1 MDNIKAVFIDI
12 DNTLLDFNK
21 CALWSMQ
28 KAFND
33 YGLSFENSMFDT
45 FNIIN
50 NRLWLRIEKG
60 ELTKEELY
68 ACRWNMIFALIR
80 IDVDGVEFENVFYSY
95 LTESAEPVDGA
106 LDLLKYLHGKYLVC
120 AASNASYAQQIKR
133 LNNAGMTEY
142 LDRIFISEQIGF
154 SKPQKEFFER
164 CFEKIS
170 PIVPPET
177 VMIGD
182 SLTADIEGGAS
193 FGMKTCWYNHNL
205 TNESS
210 DLPDFTVCSLSEIKK
225 YL

>member
-1 MDNIKAVFIDI
+1 MNNIKAVFIDI

-28 KAFND
+28 KAFED
-33 YGLSFENSMFDT
+33 YHLSFESSMFDT
-45 FNIIN
+45 FNMIN

-68 ACRWNMIFALIR
+68 ACRWNMIFAILG
-80 IDVDGVEFENVFYSY
+80 IDIDGVEFENVFYSH

-106 LDLLKYLHGKYLVC
+106 HELLKYLHGRYI
-120 AASNASYAQQIKR
+120 ASYAQQIKR

-154 SKPQKEFFER
+154 SKPKKEFFER
-164 CFEKIS
+164 CFEKIA
-170 PIVPPET
+170 PIRPDET
-177 VMIGD
+177 LMIGD
-182 SLTADIEGGAS
+182 SLTADIEGGAR
-193 FGMKTCWYNHNL
+193 FGMKTCWYDHNL

-210 DLPDFTVCSLSEIKK
+210 DLPDFTVRSLSEIKK
-225 YL
+225 YI

>member
-33 YGLSFENSMFDT
+33 YDLSFENSMFDT
-45 FNIIN
+45 FNMIN

-68 ACRWNMIFALIR
+68 ACRWNMIFALIG
-80 IDVDGVEFENVFYSY
+80 IAVDGVEFENVFYSY

-170 PIVPPET
+170 PIVPSET

-193 FGMKTCWYNHNL
+193 FGMKTCRYNHNL

>member
-45 FNIIN
+45 FNMIN

-60 ELTKEELY
+60 KLTKEELY
-68 ACRWNMIFALIR
+68 ACRWNMIFALIG

-95 LTESAEPVDGA
+95 LTESAEPVEGA

-170 PIVPPET
+170 PIVPSET

-182 SLTADIEGGAS
+182 SLTADTEGGAS
-193 FGMKTCWYNHNL
+193 FGMKTCRYNHNL

-225 YL
+225 FL

>member
-45 FNIIN
+45 FNMIN

-68 ACRWNMIFALIR
+68 ACRWNMIFALIG
-80 IDVDGVEFENVFYSY
+80 IDVDGVEFENAFYSY

-133 LNNAGMTEY
+133 LNNAGMAEY

-170 PIVPPET
+170 PIVPSET

-193 FGMKTCWYNHNL
+193 FGMKTCRYNHNL

-225 YL
+225 FL

>member
-45 FNIIN
+45 FNMIN

-80 IDVDGVEFENVFYSY
+80 IDIDGVEFENVFYSY

-120 AASNASYAQQIKR
+120 AASNASYANQC
-133 LNNAGMTEY
+133 A
-142 LDRIFISEQIGF
+142 
-154 SKPQKEFFER
+154 
-164 CFEKIS
+164 C
-170 PIVPPET
+170 
-177 VMIGD
+177 
-182 SLTADIEGGAS
+182 
-193 FGMKTCWYNHNL
+193 
-205 TNESS
+205 
-210 DLPDFTVCSLSEIKK
+210 
-225 YL
+225 

>member
-1 MDNIKAVFIDI
+1 MDNIEAVFIDI

-28 KAFND
+28 KVFND

-45 FNIIN
+45 FNMIN

-68 ACRWNMIFALIR
+68 ACRWNMIFALIG

-95 LTESAEPVDGA
+95 LTESAEPVEGA

-133 LNNAGMTEY
+133 LNNAGMAEY

-170 PIVPPET
+170 PIVPSET

-193 FGMKTCWYNHNL
+193 FGMKTCRYNHNL
-205 TNESS
+205 TDESS

-225 YL
+225 FL

>member
-45 FNIIN
+45 FNMIN

-68 ACRWNMIFALIR
+68 ACRWNMIFAQIGND
-80 IDVDGVEFENVFYSY
+80 IDGVEFENVFYSY

-193 FGMKTCWYNHNL
+193 FGMKTCRYNHNL

-210 DLPDFTVCSLSEIKK
+210 DLPDYTECSLSEIKK

>member
-1 MDNIKAVFIDI
+1 MNNIKAVFIDI

-45 FNIIN
+45 FNMIN

-68 ACRWNMIFALIR
+68 ACRWNMIFALIG

-95 LTESAEPVDGA
+95 LTESAELVDGA

-170 PIVPPET
+170 PIVPSET

-182 SLTADIEGGAS
+182 SLPADIEGGAS
-193 FGMKTCWYNHNL
+193 FGMKTCRYNHNL

>member
-28 KAFND
+28 KVFND

-45 FNIIN
+45 FNMIN

-68 ACRWNMIFALIR
+68 ACRWNMIFALIG

-95 LTESAEPVDGA
+95 LTESAEPVEGA

-133 LNNAGMTEY
+133 LNNAGMAEY

-170 PIVPPET
+170 PIVPSET

-182 SLTADIEGGAS
+182 SLTADIGGGAS
-193 FGMKTCWYNHNL
+193 FGMKTCRYNHNL

>member
-45 FNIIN
+45 FNMIN

-80 IDVDGVEFENVFYSY
+80 IDIDGVEFENVFYSY

-193 FGMKTCWYNHNL
+193 FGMKTCRYNHNL

>member
-1 MDNIKAVFIDI
+1 
-12 DNTLLDFNK
+12 
-21 CALWSMQ
+21 
-28 KAFND
+28 
-33 YGLSFENSMFDT
+33 MFDT
-45 FNIIN
+45 FNMIN

-68 ACRWNMIFALIR
+68 ACRWNMIFALIG

-170 PIVPPET
+170 PIVPSET

-193 FGMKTCWYNHNL
+193 FGMKTCRYNHNL

>member
-28 KAFND
+28 KAFED
-33 YGLSFENSMFDT
+33 YHLSFESSMFDT
-45 FNIIN
+45 FNMIN

-68 ACRWNMIFALIR
+68 ACRWNMIFAILG
-80 IDVDGVEFENVFYSY
+80 IDID
-95 LTESAEPVDGA
+95 AEPVDGA
-106 LDLLKYLHGKYLVC
+106 HELLKYLHGRYIVC

-170 PIVPPET
+170 PIVPSET

-193 FGMKTCWYNHNL
+193 FGMKTCRYNHNL

>member
-28 KAFND
+28 KVFND

-45 FNIIN
+45 FNMIN

-68 ACRWNMIFALIR
+68 ACRWNMIFALIG

-95 LTESAEPVDGA
+95 LTESAEPVEGA

-133 LNNAGMTEY
+133 LNNAGMAEY

-170 PIVPPET
+170 PIVPSET

-193 FGMKTCWYNHNL
+193 FGMKTCRYNHNL

-225 YL
+225 FL

>member
-12 DNTLLDFNK
+12 DNTLLDFDK

-33 YGLSFENSMFDT
+33 YGLSFENSMLDT
-45 FNIIN
+45 FNMIN

-68 ACRWNMIFALIR
+68 ACRWNMIFALLG

-170 PIVPPET
+170 PIAPAET

-193 FGMKTCWYNHNL
+193 FGMKTCRYNHNL

>member
-45 FNIIN
+45 FNMIN

-60 ELTKEELY
+60 KLTKEELY
-68 ACRWNMIFALIR
+68 ACRWNMIFALIG

-95 LTESAEPVDGA
+95 LTESAEPVEGA

-170 PIVPPET
+170 PIVPSET

-193 FGMKTCWYNHNL
+193 FGMKTCRYNHNL

-225 YL
+225 FL